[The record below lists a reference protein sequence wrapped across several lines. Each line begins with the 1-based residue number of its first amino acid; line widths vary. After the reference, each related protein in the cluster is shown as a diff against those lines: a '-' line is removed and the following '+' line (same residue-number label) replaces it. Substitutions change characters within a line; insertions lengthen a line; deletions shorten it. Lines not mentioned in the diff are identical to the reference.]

1 MKTIYLYVLDTMAD
15 WEVGYAIAE
24 LSSQRYF
31 RERQSD
37 WQVKAC
43 ATGKK
48 PIVTMGGM
56 TIAPDCAL
64 EEVDAQNA
72 IMLILPGADTWLTPT
87 QAPIL
92 AKARAFLGAQVPVA
106 AICGATGAL
115 AQAGMLDK
123 IKHTSN
129 GLAYLHRFCPQYA
142 GAKNYQDELAVTD
155 GNLITAG
162 SSSPVEFAHH
172 IFKKLNV
179 FESADL
185 EHWYDYFAKHS
196 TASLM
201 KLLGSTQNRMKE
213 SSLKPLERAG

>member
-1 MKTIYLYVLDTMAD
+1 MKTVYLYVLDTMAD
-15 WEVGYAIAE
+15 WEVGYAMAE
-24 LSSQRYF
+24 LNSQRYVKEH
-31 RERQSD
+31 RE

-43 ATGKK
+43 AAGNK
-48 PIVTMGGM
+48 PIVTMGGT
-56 TIAPDCAL
+56 TIVPDYTL
-64 EEVDAQNA
+64 DEVDAEDA
-72 IMLILPGADTWLTPT
+72 VMLILPGGDTWLTPA

-92 AKARAFLGAQVPVA
+92 AKARAFLGAEIPVA
-106 AICGATGAL
+106 AICGATSAL

-123 IKHTSN
+123 VKHTSN
-129 GLAYLHRFCPQYA
+129 GLPYLKMLCPKYA
-142 GAKNYQDELAVTD
+142 GAENYQDKLAVTD

-162 SSSPVEFAHH
+162 SSSPVEFAYH

-201 KLLGSTQNRMKE
+201 KLL
-213 SSLKPLERAG
+213 SSIGDQK

>member
-1 MKTIYLYVLDTMAD
+1 LRKAEGMKTIYLYVLDTMAD
-15 WEVGYAIAE
+15 WEVGYATAE

-31 RERQSD
+31 RERHPE
-37 WQVKAC
+37 WQVKTC
-43 ATGKK
+43 AVSKK
-48 PIVTMGGM
+48 PVVTLGGM
-56 TIAPDCAL
+56 TIVPDHAL
-64 EEVDAQNA
+64 DEVS
-72 IMLILPGADTWLTPT
+72 IEGTVMLILPGADRWLTPA

-92 AKARAFLGAQVPVA
+92 AKARAFLEAQVPVA

-123 IKHTSN
+123 VKHTSN
-129 GLAYLHRFCPQYA
+129 GLAYLQMFCPKYA
-142 GAKNYQDELAVTD
+142 GAENYRDKLAVTD

-162 SSSPVEFAHH
+162 SSSAVKFAYH

-185 EHWYDYFAKHS
+185 ENWYDYFGKHS

-201 KLLGSTQNRMKE
+201 KLLGSIQSRMKE
-213 SSLKPLERAG
+213 AS